1 VLNIIQLSFR
11 GHGVL
16 VDLVSILEEVLLLDQ
31 GAALI
36 VELMVTG
43 LEIAR
48 LGTGRTSVIAVG
60 SEAT

>member
-1 VLNIIQLSFR
+1 MLKVFWLAFR

-16 VDLVSILEEVLLLDQ
+16 VDLVSILVEVLLLDQ

-36 VELMVTG
+36 VGLMAIG

-48 LGTGRTSVIAVG
+48 LGTGRTSVTAVG
-60 SEAT
+60 NEAT